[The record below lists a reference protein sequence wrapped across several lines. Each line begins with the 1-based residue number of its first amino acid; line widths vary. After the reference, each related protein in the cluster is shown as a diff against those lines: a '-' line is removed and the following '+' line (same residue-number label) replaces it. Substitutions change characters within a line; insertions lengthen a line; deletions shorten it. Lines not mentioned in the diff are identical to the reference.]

1 MNDDHRQFSRESW
14 GWNCYESFPG
24 WWFFNSLE
32 EVENAAGVQAKVPH
46 NHPDAI
52 VGAKAAAVAVFLA
65 RTGKSKEKIQ
75 NFMCNRYGFDLSQPI
90 EKYRAEYEWTSNC
103 KRP

>member
-1 MNDDHRQFSRESW
+1 MIIVNSAVS
-14 GWNCYESFPG
+14 PG
-24 WWFFNSLE
+24 DGTAMRVSPVGGFFNSLE